1 MTCDDCLTDYLT
13 FVNLLVVDIE
23 QSKITYVYYDPNFDT
38 KKIGRPRH
46 GFYSKRDDQR
56 ADKKISKELYIE
68 YPDIKH
74 GQEVEFRAPEKKV
87 ISNNERLAESPY
99 TKDQLRN
106 MAYNTLIDILTTG
119 NDNQKLAAAKELLD
133 RIDGKAA
140 QVTKS
145 DVTVTHRAE
154 VIKQVLDGIIVE
166 SVPKY
171 IESEEE

>member
-1 MTCDDCLTDYLT
+1 
-13 FVNLLVVDIE
+13 
-23 QSKITYVYYDPNFDT
+23 
-38 KKIGRPRH
+38 
-46 GFYSKRDDQR
+46 
-56 ADKKISKELYIE
+56 
-68 YPDIKH
+68 
-74 GQEVEFRAPEKKV
+74 
-87 ISNNERLAESPY
+87 
-99 TKDQLRN
+99 